1 MGYSRNI
8 REIETLCRNLG
19 LDKDNV
25 WHKTKA
31 LLTIYRKVV
40 WSIHQRVDDM
50 VMEDI
55 VTYGRRLDKALEY
68 LYDFAPIE
76 KKKDFEDQ
84 VNYLFETKWL
94 IDLIDKSLVQLK
106 KYPDQGEI
114 YYTIIKNAYLN
125 EKKIPDIDVM
135 QIVSLEKTVYYQ
147 RKKEAIYLVGIA
159 LWGYAIPEIKAEM
172 KFLSTI
178 N

>member
-1 MGYSRNI
+1 MGYSKNMK
-8 REIETLCRNLG
+8 EIETLCKSLG

-40 WSIHQRVDDM
+40 WSIHQKVDDM
-50 VMEDI
+50 AMEDI
-55 VTYGRRLDKALEY
+55 VTYGRKLDTALEY
-68 LYDFAPIE
+68 LYDFAPTE
-76 KKKDFEDQ
+76 KRNDFEYQ

-94 IDLIDKSLVQLK
+94 IDLIDKSLIQLK
-106 KYPDQGEI
+106 RYPDQGDL
-114 YYTIIKNAYLN
+114 YYLIIKNAYLN

-159 LWGYAIPEIKAEM
+159 LWGYAIPEIKNEI
-172 KFLSTI
+172 KLLGSI
-178 N
+178 G